1 MKHEIDGLINR
12 MHAAG
17 ISFEEAV
24 RQFER
29 QYIYLVLVKHRGNQC
44 KASVELGMHRNT
56 LGRKMSEL
64 ELGMAEVRA
73 GYKRPVRS
81 ERPVLSEL
89 RRQAR

>member
-1 MKHEIDGLINR
+1 MKHEIDALVNR
-12 MHAAG
+12 MYAAG
-17 ISFEEAV
+17 IPLEDGV

-29 QYIYLVLVKHRGNQC
+29 QYIYQVLVKHRGNQC

-64 ELGMAEVRA
+64 GLEMAEVRA

-81 ERPVLSEL
+81 ERPVVSEL
-89 RRQAR
+89 RRSTR

>member
-1 MKHEIDGLINR
+1 MRHEIDALVNR
-12 MHAAG
+12 MYAAG
-17 ISFEEAV
+17 IPLDDAV

-29 QYIYLVLVKHRGNQC
+29 QYIYQVLVKHRGNQC
-44 KASVELGMHRNT
+44 KAAVELGMHRNT
-56 LGRKMSEL
+56 LGRKMGEL

-89 RRQAR
+89 RRSAR